1 MRPRLYVLLP
11 VLLALTVS
19 TGAWPSEARGEEPGA
34 SQAVTMNTVFAAFG
48 WFNAEYER
56 TLTPASTWG
65 ASYSRFAPGGL
76 SPGGYRGMKAVWR
89 YYPRGKALEGRW
101 LGFRAGRSRL
111 WDRSTTNSFSLV
123 GLEMGHSEALGQG
136 QHLMMSFGL
145 GFSRLLGGPEDFPKT
160 FPSLRANMGVTW

>member
-89 YYPRGKALEGRW
+89 YYPRGMKAVWRTRHWRGDGSVFEPVAPVSGTGAPRTPSRW
-101 LGFRAGRSRL
+101 SDWRWGIPRRWA
-111 WDRSTTNSFSLV
+111 
-123 GLEMGHSEALGQG
+123 
-136 QHLMMSFGL
+136 
-145 GFSRLLGGPEDFPKT
+145 K
-160 FPSLRANMGVTW
+160 ANIS